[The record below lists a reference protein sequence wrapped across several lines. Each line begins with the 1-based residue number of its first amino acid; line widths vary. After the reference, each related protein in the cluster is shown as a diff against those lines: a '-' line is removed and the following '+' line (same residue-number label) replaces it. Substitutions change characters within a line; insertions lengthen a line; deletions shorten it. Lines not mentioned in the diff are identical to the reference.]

1 MTPAFWYK
9 KSEWIASNRGFI
21 FKVAIISLLVGLNV
35 GLISDYLNI
44 QSKILILIAMIS
56 GFTFFWACSFFIV
69 WLWFRTPPTKAN
81 SNNMILKYGQV
92 VGSSL
97 EWFFAV
103 FLGLWYT
110 GLCLFTIAVPF
121 SLIFS

>member
-1 MTPAFWYK
+1 MTPTFWYK
-9 KSEWIASNRGFI
+9 KSEWIASNKGII
-21 FKVAIISLLVGLNV
+21 FKVAISAFLVGLSV
-35 GLISDYLNI
+35 GLITDYFNI
-44 QSKILILIAMIS
+44 QSKILILITMIS
-56 GFTFFWACSFFIV
+56 GFTFFWSCSFFLV
-69 WLWFRTPPTKAN
+69 WLWFRAEPKGVTSKN
-81 SNNMILKYGQV
+81 IILKTGQV

-103 FLGLWYT
+103 FLGLWYV